1 MKTHALIQGTPEWHA
16 HRASHFNASDA
27 PAMMGCSPHKSRTQL
42 LHEMY
47 TGLTPEI
54 DAATQRRFDD
64 GHRFEALARP
74 LAEQIIGEDLYPVT
88 GSAENLSA
96 SFDGLTIDEAIAF
109 EHKTLN
115 SKLRVAF
122 EKIHD
127 GIEMGLFVDAID
139 RTFCAGQLLPIE
151 YRVQMEQQCMVSGAR
166 GVLFMA
172 SNWASDVVE
181 EMHLWY
187 TPDPALA
194 AQITAGWQQFEFDLA
209 NYKPTVAAPT
219 AVGHTP
225 DQLPALH
232 IQCTGQVTASNL
244 AEFKV
249 TALAA
254 IANVN
259 RTLTTDQDFADAE
272 KSVKW
277 CSDIE
282 DRLAAAKQHPL
293 SQIDSIDQLIRAL
306 DDIAAEYRR
315 TRLDLEKLVK
325 ARKDSIKLEIV
336 MEGQKALAE
345 HVAALNLR
353 LGKECMPAVP
363 ADFGG
368 ACKNKRTIE
377 SLKDAVATT
386 LAKAK
391 VDANAIA
398 DSLQATIAA
407 EAAQQTQL
415 RAFGGLAV
423 TMAQFNATYAPKA
436 APGAVPDLK
445 LGTIAERLGFGVT
458 ADFLAELG
466 FVAKQDRSARLYQ
479 EADFAGICHAIAA
492 HAVRVATQ
500 YTNKLAA

>member
-1 MKTHALIQGTPEWHA
+1 MKTHTLTQGSPEWLAYRHA
-16 HRASHFNASDA
+16 HFNASDA

-42 LHEMY
+42 LHEIA
-47 TGLTPEI
+47 TGLVEEI
-54 DAATQRRFDD
+54 DPATAVRFAA
-64 GHRFEALARP
+64 GHRYEALARP
-74 LAEQIIGEDLYPVT
+74 LAENIICEELYPVT
-88 GSAENLSA
+88 GSDGQLSA
-96 SFDGLTIDEAIAF
+96 SFDGLTLLADVVF
-109 EHKTLN
+109 EHKTMN
-115 SKLRVAF
+115 ASLR
-122 EKIHD
+122 EIST
-127 GIEMGLFVDAID
+127 GLRSDDNPFGH
-139 RTFCAGQLLPIE
+139 TGNTLPIV
-151 YRVQMEQQCMVSGAR
+151 YRVQLQQQLMVSGAYDA
-166 GVLFMA
+166 LFMA
-172 SNWASDVVE
+172 TRWSETDELLES
-181 EMHLWY
+181 MHCWY
-187 TPDPALA
+187 THDPALA
-194 AQITAGWQQFEFDLA
+194 AQITAGWAQFALDLA
-209 NYKPTVAAPT
+209 DYQPTVEAPA

-232 IQCTGQVTASNL
+232 IQVTGQVTASNL

-254 IANVN
+254 IAAIN
-259 RTLTTDQDFADAE
+259 RSLSTDQDFADAE

-282 DRLAAAKQHPL
+282 DRLAAAKQHAL
-293 SQIDSIDQLIRAL
+293 SQLGTIDHLFKAI
-306 DDIAAEYRR
+306 DDIAAEYRS

-377 SLKDAVATT
+377 SLKDAVATM

-398 DSLQATIAA
+398 DSLQATMAA